1 MGVALLEG
9 QSHAR
14 DRQEFE
20 RRHRNDWVVIA
31 ALNSDHKP
39 GFVECIAT
47 LGGIR
52 SESGERRFLVPGS
65 DYVIGRHGFVI
76 DPVKHESHDGPS
88 SFETWAVRR

>member
-1 MGVALLEG
+1 MSVTLKDG
-9 QSHAR
+9 QSHIR

-20 RRHRNDWVVIA
+20 KRHRNDWVVIA

-52 SESGERRFLVPGS
+52 GETDEQRFLVPSS
-65 DYVIGRHGFVI
+65 DYAVGRHGFVI
-76 DPVKHESHDGPS
+76 DPVKHEAYNGPF
-88 SFETWAVRR
+88 SFVTWAVRQ